1 MHKLE
6 YDDQGNLLFTYE
18 KINRQA
24 TFLIAQFCSVAGFQ
38 EIQNTDSHIVFKY
51 SNADEAKKSHKAKEL
66 IKYINKHDEQ
76 FGQNNLDVASKID
89 VSIAETEEERE
100 LFKQALENGA
110 KVKEKTFHEP
120 YTPATFKRELLPFQ
134 KESVEHMLTVQNSAN
149 FSVPGSGKT
158 TIAYA
163 AIANWLDK
171 GIIEKIMVIG
181 PSASFLPWREEFEEC
196 FGKTPDYL
204 EVRGKQAEFLEDIG
218 HRFNL
223 FLMHYATSNGR
234 RVEIGNFLRK
244 HKTVLIV
251 DESHNIK
258 SPQIGKYAEAALVLG
273 REATRRIILTGTPMP
288 NDARDL
294 WTQLTFLWPRDL
306 PLGNPNRY
314 FDYVKRRGTLSEK
327 DDRVLQA
334 LHCRIKKGDLG
345 LPKPDIEVVPV
356 KLRPVQR
363 KIYNAIAAK
372 TLEEITENLQD
383 QARLHK
389 FRIARMI
396 RLLQAASNPSML
408 YEKSHTFDI
417 RSDSFGE
424 EFGFMG
430 DKDFKSLEIDGV
442 GNLSIWDLIKS
453 YSDREIPAKLTRACS
468 IAKEILD
475 GGEKVIIWSAF
486 KHNMKIFQDK
496 LFKKQYETLIING
509 DVDMKI
515 REERINKFKNESGP
529 KVLIATA
536 ASLGESVSLH
546 KNRKKENVCRHAIY
560 LDRNYNGAQYM
571 QSMDRIHRVGM
582 DASGPGSDVKYYLLV
597 AGKTID
603 EKIHTRLNEKW
614 EDMTTKL
621 NDPFVS
627 NLNLDAYG
635 HEQTQ
640 SEIDRDYDSMVNH
653 LRELAED
660 EDADDYFDD
669 DE

>member
-327 DDRVLQA
+327 DNRVLQA

-345 LPKPDIEVVPV
+345 LPDPDPKVVPV

-396 RLLQAASNPSML
+396 RLLQAASNPTML
-408 YEKSHTFDI
+408 EEKSHTFDI

>member
-6 YDDQGNLLFTYE
+6 YDDQSNLLFTYE
-18 KINRQA
+18 KINQQA

-76 FGQNNLDVASKID
+76 FGQNNLDVDSKID

-120 YTPATFKRELLPFQ
+120 YTPATFKRDLLPFQ

-204 EVRGKQAEFLEDIG
+204 EVRGKQAEYLEDIG

-223 FLMHYATSNGR
+223 FLMHYATSHGR

-258 SPQIGKYAEAALVLG
+258 SPQIGKFAEAALVLG

-288 NDARDL
+288 NNAKDL

-327 DDRVLQA
+327 DNRVLHA
-334 LHCRIKKGDLG
+334 LHCRIKKDDLG

-372 TLEEITENLQD
+372 TLEEIESLQD
-383 QARLHK
+383 QAKLHK
-389 FRIARMI
+389 FRIARMV

-408 YEKSHTFDI
+408 YEKSHTFDVT
-417 RSDSFGE
+417 RDAFGE
-424 EFGFMG
+424 EFGVMG
-430 DKDFKSLEIDGV
+430 DKKDKYLEIDGV
-442 GNLSIWDLIKS
+442 DNLSVWDLIKN
-453 YSDREIPAKLTRACS
+453 YSDKEIPAKLTRAYNL
-468 IAKEILD
+468 AKEILD

-486 KHNMKIFQDK
+486 KHNMEIFRTK
-496 LFKKQYETLIING
+496 LFKKQYETLIVNG

-582 DASGPGSDVKYYLLV
+582 DTSGPGSDVKYYLLV